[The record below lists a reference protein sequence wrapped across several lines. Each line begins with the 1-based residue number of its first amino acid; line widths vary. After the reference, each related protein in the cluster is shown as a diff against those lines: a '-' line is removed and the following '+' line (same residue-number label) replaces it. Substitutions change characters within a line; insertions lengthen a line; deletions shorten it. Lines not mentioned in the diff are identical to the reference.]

1 MAKRLAWGIPLL
13 FVGIFFYWPLSSIL
27 SRGFTQEWLH
37 DLVDPK
43 TLDVLWFT
51 IWQAVVSTVVCL
63 VLGIPGAYVLYRK
76 RFRGQR
82 VLRAL
87 ITVPFM
93 LPTIVVATA
102 FSSFHKWNTTSAFS
116 IIIAHV
122 FINYSLAVRT
132 LGSQWSNLDASTD
145 EAAELAGAGR
155 LRIFFSITLPQLRGS
170 FISATSTIFL
180 YCATSYGII
189 LMVGGGLI
197 NSLETDIANSAI
209 GLLDLP
215 RTSALALLQT
225 LLSVAAFTVS
235 LRWGGREFDIDS
247 GGDEAKRKPLDGRD
261 FWVSVL
267 TATVILGL
275 LLVPILSIFWR
286 AFDSSKGPF
295 FYFTQFGTTGFR
307 DLLNVSI
314 AGAAFNSFR
323 NMLISACIALVIGIV
338 IARLM
343 ARIEGTKLTRLFDLA
358 LLMPLGISTVVLGL
372 GYLIAFSSPV
382 FPLRDSWIAVPIIQS
397 VMAVPLVMRIV
408 RPAIAGIGKSQLE
421 SAATEGA
428 SGWQIWRLIEMP
440 LIRKSVVTAAAF
452 ACLISI
458 GEFGAASL
466 LAFGDQATLPTVLYS
481 LISRPGGDNYGMAM
495 AVSALLMLFTFV
507 VVLVV
512 SFETP
517 RRRRRARNAY
527 A

>member
-1 MAKRLAWGIPLL
+1 
-13 FVGIFFYWPLSSIL
+13 
-27 SRGFTQEWLH
+27 
-37 DLVDPK
+37 
-43 TLDVLWFT
+43 
-51 IWQAVVSTVVCL
+51 
-63 VLGIPGAYVLYRK
+63 
-76 RFRGQR
+76 
-82 VLRAL
+82 
-87 ITVPFM
+87 
-93 LPTIVVATA
+93 
-102 FSSFHKWNTTSAFS
+102 
-116 IIIAHV
+116 
-122 FINYSLAVRT
+122 
-132 LGSQWSNLDASTD
+132 
-145 EAAELAGAGR
+145 
-155 LRIFFSITLPQLRGS
+155 
-170 FISATSTIFL
+170 
-180 YCATSYGII
+180 
-189 LMVGGGLI
+189 
-197 NSLETDIANSAI
+197 
-209 GLLDLP
+209 
-215 RTSALALLQT
+215 
-225 LLSVAAFTVS
+225 
-235 LRWGGREFDIDS
+235 
-247 GGDEAKRKPLDGRD
+247 
-261 FWVSVL
+261 
-267 TATVILGL
+267 
-275 LLVPILSIFWR
+275 
-286 AFDSSKGPF
+286 
-295 FYFTQFGTTGFR
+295 
-307 DLLNVSI
+307 
-314 AGAAFNSFR
+314 
-323 NMLISACIALVIGIV
+323 MLISACIALVIGIV

-481 LISRPGGDNYGMAM
+481 LISRPGGDNYGLAM

>member
-1 MAKRLAWGIPLL
+1 MAKRLAWAIPLT
-13 FVGIFFYWPLSSIL
+13 FVGVLFYWPLGTIL
-27 SRGFTQEWLH
+27 GRGFTEDWLH
-37 DLVDPK
+37 DIFDPK
-43 TLDVLWFT
+43 TLDVFWFT
-51 IWQAVVSTVVCL
+51 VWQAAVSTLICL
-63 VLGIPGAYVLYRK
+63 LLGIPGAYVLYRRK
-76 RFRGQR
+76 FRGQR

-102 FSSFHKWNTTSAFS
+102 FSSFHNWNTTSAFW
-116 IIIAHV
+116 IIVAHV

-132 LGSQWSNLDASTD
+132 IGSQWAGLDRSTE
-145 EAAELAGAGR
+145 EAAELSGAGR
-155 LRIFFSITLPQLRGS
+155 LRAFVSVILPQLRES
-170 FISATSTIFL
+170 FISSAATIFL

-235 LRWGGREFDIDS
+235 LQWGGREFEMD
-247 GGDEAKRKPLDGRD
+247 GGGEAKRSGLDHRD
-261 FWVSVL
+261 FPAVAL
-267 TATVILGL
+267 TAIVIVGL
-275 LLVPILSIFWR
+275 LMTPIVSIFWR
-286 AFDSSKGPF
+286 ALDSPNGLF
-295 FYFTQFGTTGFR
+295 FYFTEFNSLGFR

-314 AGAAFNSFR
+314 AQAAANSLR
-323 NMLISACIALVIGIV
+323 NMLLAACIAMVIGV
-338 IARLM
+338 TIAWLM
-343 ARIEGTKLTRLFDLA
+343 SRVKQSKLTKALDLA

-372 GYLIAFSSPV
+372 GYLITFSTP
-382 FPLRDSWIAVPIIQS
+382 FLPIRDSWLAVPLIQS

-408 RPAIAGIGKSQLE
+408 RPAITSIGKAQLE

-428 SGWQIWRLIEMP
+428 SGWQIWRLIEVP
-440 LIRKSVVTAAAF
+440 LIRKSLVTAAAF

-466 LAFGDQATLPTVLYS
+466 LAFGEQATLPTVLYS

-495 AVSALLMLFTFV
+495 AVSALLMVFTFA

-512 SFETP
+512 SLETP
-517 RRRRRARNAY
+517 RRRRRERIDY

>member
-1 MAKRLAWGIPLL
+1 LAKRLAWAIPLI
-13 FVGIFFYWPLSSIL
+13 FVGVLFYWPLATIL
-27 SRGFTQEWLH
+27 GRGFTQEWLH
-37 DLVDPK
+37 DIFDPK
-43 TLDVLWFT
+43 TIDVLWFT
-51 IWQAVVSTVVCL
+51 IWQAALSTLACL
-63 VLGIPGAYVLYRK
+63 FLGVPGAYVLYRRK
-76 RFRGQR
+76 FRGQR

-102 FSSFHKWNTTSAFS
+102 FSSFHKWNTTSAFW
-116 IIIAHV
+116 IIVAHV

-132 LGSQWSNLDASTD
+132 IGSQWAGLDRSTE

-155 LRIFFSITLPQLRGS
+155 LRSFFSVALPQLRGS
-170 FISATSTIFL
+170 FISAAATIFL

-235 LRWGGREFDIDS
+235 LKWGGREFDIDG
-247 GGDEAKRKPLDGRD
+247 GGDAKRSGLDRRD
-261 FWVSVL
+261 FSSLAL
-267 TATVILGL
+267 TAVVILGL
-275 LLVPILSIFWR
+275 LLAPIVSIFWR
-286 AFDSSKGPF
+286 AFDSPNGMF
-295 FYFTQFGTTGFR
+295 YYFTEFNSLGFR

-314 AGAAFNSFR
+314 AQAAANSFR
-323 NMLISACIALVIGIV
+323 NMLLAACIAMVIGV
-338 IARLM
+338 LIAWLTSHSKS
-343 ARIEGTKLTRLFDLA
+343 TKLTKALDLA

-372 GYLIAFSSPV
+372 GYLITFSTP
-382 FPLRDSWIAVPIIQS
+382 FLPIRDSWLAVPLIQS
-397 VMAVPLVMRIV
+397 VIAVPLVMRIV
-408 RPAIAGIGKSQLE
+408 RPAITSISKAQLE
-421 SAATEGA
+421 SAATDGA
-428 SGWQIWRLIEMP
+428 GGWKIWRLIEFP
-440 LIRKSVVTAAAF
+440 LIRKSVVTATAF

-466 LAFGDQATLPTVLYS
+466 LAFGEQATLPTVLYS

-495 AVSALLMLFTFV
+495 AVSALLMVFTFV

-512 SFETP
+512 SLETP
-517 RRRRRARNAY
+517 RRRLRVQSASA
-527 A
+527 

>member
-1 MAKRLAWGIPLL
+1 MARKSAWAIPLL
-13 FVGIFFYWPLSSIL
+13 FIGVLFYWPLGTIL
-27 SRGFTQEWLH
+27 GRGFTEEWLH
-37 DLVDPK
+37 DVFDPK

-51 IWQAVVSTVVCL
+51 VWQAVVSTVICL
-63 VLGIPGAYVLYRK
+63 ALGIPGAYVLYRRK
-76 RFRGQR
+76 FRGQR

-102 FSSFHKWNTTSAFS
+102 FSSFHKWNTTSALW
-116 IIIAHV
+116 IIVAHV
-122 FINYSLAVRT
+122 FINYALAVRT
-132 LGSQWSNLDASTD
+132 IGSQWSDLDRSTE
-145 EAAELAGAGR
+145 EAAELSGAGR
-155 LRIFFSITLPQLRGS
+155 FRTFVSITLPQLRES
-170 FISATSTIFL
+170 FISTAATIFL

-225 LLSVAAFTVS
+225 LLSVAAFTIS
-235 LRWGGREFDIDS
+235 LNWGGREFDID
-247 GGDEAKRKPLDGRD
+247 GGDGAKRSALDRRD
-261 FWVSVL
+261 LPAVSV
-267 TATVILGL
+267 TAFVIAGL
-275 LLVPILSIFWR
+275 LFVPIVSIFWR
-286 AFDSSKGPF
+286 AFDSAKGAF
-295 FYFTQFGTTGFR
+295 YYFTQFDTLGFR
-307 DLLNVSI
+307 NLLNVSI
-314 AGAAFNSFR
+314 VQAAGNSLR
-323 NMLISACIALVIGIV
+323 NMLISACIALLIGGV

-343 ARIEGTKLTRLFDLA
+343 ARAKVTRWTKLLDLV

-372 GYLIAFSSPV
+372 GYLITFSSP
-382 FPLRDSWIAVPIIQS
+382 FLPIRDSWLAVPLIQS
-397 VMAVPLVMRIV
+397 VIALPLVMRIV
-408 RPAIAGIGKSQLE
+408 RPAISSVSKAQLE

-428 SGWQIWRLIEMP
+428 SGWQTWRFIEFP
-440 LIRKSVVTAAAF
+440 LIRKSLVTAAAF

-466 LAFGDQATLPTVLYS
+466 LAFGEQATLPTVLYS

-495 AVSALLMLFTFV
+495 AVSALLMVFTFV
-507 VVLVV
+507 VVLIV
-512 SFETP
+512 SLETP
-517 RRRRRARNAY
+517 RRRRLARNVY

>member
-1 MAKRLAWGIPLL
+1 MAKKLAWAAPIL
-13 FVGIFFYWPLSSIL
+13 FIGVLFYWPLSTIL
-27 SRGFTQEWLH
+27 ARGFTREWLH
-37 DLVDPK
+37 DLLDPK

-51 IWQAVVSTVVCL
+51 FWQAAVSTIVCL
-63 VLGIPGAYVLYRK
+63 VLGIPGAYVLYRR
-76 RFRGQR
+76 RFGGQKI
-82 VLRAL
+82 VRAL

-102 FSSFHKWNTTSAFS
+102 FSAFHKWNTTSAFW
-116 IIIAHV
+116 IIVAHV

-132 LGSQWSNLDASTD
+132 IGGQWSELDHSID

-155 LRIFFSITLPQLRGS
+155 LRAFWSITLPQLRGS
-170 FISATSTIFL
+170 IVAATATIFL

-197 NSLETDIANSAI
+197 HSLETDIASAAI
-209 GLLDLP
+209 GMLDLP
-215 RTSALALLQT
+215 RTSALALIQT
-225 LLSVAAFTVS
+225 LLSVVAFTISIRRGHHDV
-235 LRWGGREFDIDS
+235 EFD
-247 GGDEAKRKPLDGRD
+247 GAGDGVRRAGLDRRD
-261 FWVSVL
+261 LPSTLVTGF
-267 TATVILGL
+267 VILGL
-275 LLVPILSIFWR
+275 LFAPMVSIFWR
-286 AFDSSKGPF
+286 AFDSTKGA
-295 FYFTQFGTTGFR
+295 FYNFTLFDSHGYR
-307 DLLNVSI
+307 ELLNVSI
-314 AGAAFNSFR
+314 LKATENSLR
-323 NMLISACIALVIGIV
+323 NMLVSACISLVIGV
-338 IARLM
+338 LLAWLM
-343 ARIEGTKLTRLFDLA
+343 GRSKNTRASRFFDLL

-372 GYLIAFSSPV
+372 GYLVTFSNPI
-382 FPLRDSWIAVPIIQS
+382 FPLRESWLAVPLIQS

-408 RPAIAGIGKSQLE
+408 RPSIVGINAAQLE

-428 SGWQIWRLIEMP
+428 NRWQIWRLIELP

-481 LISRPGGDNYGMAM
+481 LIARPGGDNYGMAM
-495 AVSALLMLFTFV
+495 AVSALLMVFTFV

-512 SFETP
+512 SLETP
-517 RRRRRARNAY
+517 RRRRRQQNVY

>member
-1 MAKRLAWGIPLL
+1 LAKRLAWAIPLL
-13 FVGIFFYWPLSSIL
+13 FVGVLFYWPLATIL
-27 SRGFTQEWLH
+27 GRGFTQDWLH
-37 DLVDPK
+37 DIFDPK
-43 TLDVLWFT
+43 TFDVFWFT
-51 IWQAVVSTVVCL
+51 VWQAAVSTLVCL
-63 VLGIPGAYVLYRK
+63 LLGVPGAYVLYRRK
-76 RFRGQR
+76 FRGQR

-102 FSSFHKWNTTSAFS
+102 FSSFHKWNTTSAFW
-116 IIIAHV
+116 IIVAHV

-132 LGSQWSNLDASTD
+132 IGSQWSHLDRSTE
-145 EAAELAGAGR
+145 EAAELSGAGR
-155 LRIFFSITLPQLRGS
+155 IRSFVSVALPQLRES
-170 FISATSTIFL
+170 FISTAATIFL
-180 YCATSYGII
+180 YSATSYGII

-225 LLSVAAFTVS
+225 LLSVAAFTIS
-235 LRWGGREFDIDS
+235 LNWGGREFDIDS
-247 GGDEAKRKPLDGRD
+247 GTDGAKRAALDRRD
-261 FWVSVL
+261 LPAVAL
-267 TATVILGL
+267 TGAVILGL
-275 LLVPILSIFWR
+275 LLTPIVSIFWR
-286 AFDSSKGPF
+286 AFSSPNGMF
-295 FYFTQFGTTGFR
+295 FYFTAFDTRGFR

-314 AGAAFNSFR
+314 AQAASNSFR
-323 NMLISACIALVIGIV
+323 NMLLSACIAMVIGV
-338 IARLM
+338 TIAWLM
-343 ARIEGTKLTRLFDLA
+343 SRATTSKLTKALDLA

-372 GYLIAFSSPV
+372 GYLITFSTP
-382 FPLRDSWIAVPIIQS
+382 FLPIRDSWLAVPVIQS

-408 RPAIAGIGKSQLE
+408 RPAITSISKAQLE

-428 SGWQIWRLIEMP
+428 SGWQIWRLIEVP
-440 LIRKSVVTAAAF
+440 LIRKSLVTAAAF

-495 AVSALLMLFTFV
+495 AVSVLLMVFTFV

-512 SFETP
+512 SLETP
-517 RRRRRARNAY
+517 RRRRRARSVY